1 MKMQVV
7 NFIKKQLNFSKKW
20 AVTAIAKG
28 EMLSSDALT
37 ARLMCKHGYRRKDI
51 HDMTTKIKDEIME
64 ELLSGNSIDLF
75 GLVKIRADF
84 SLRNKFVGSE
94 SEAEQMANQ
103 LSEHDVKP
111 MVKANINQAFNH
123 EYVKSFTSR
132 RRKLVARC
140 YET

>member
-20 AVTAIAKG
+20 IVTA
-28 EMLSSDALT
+28 SSRNELITSEALT
-37 ARLMCKHGYRRKDI
+37 AKLMYKYGYRRKDI

-94 SEAEQMANQ
+94 SEAEQMASQ
-103 LSEHDVKP
+103 LSERDVKP

-140 YET
+140 YEN